1 MELRHIRYF
10 LAVAEERHF
19 TRAAAKVGIGQPPLS
34 QQIKDLEAEIGAAL
48 FRRVAHG
55 AELTPAGEAFLEMVQ
70 EMPALAEH
78 AKNAARRASR
88 GEVGSLRVGFTASA
102 AFNPVVPSAIRAFRR
117 AYPGVALSLAETNTI
132 PLAQGLRDGTLDA
145 AFLRPGDTGS
155 DGLHLRH
162 LSEEPMLVVL
172 PSTHPIAASAEIKL
186 AMLRDEPLLMFPRAA
201 GPTLFDT
208 IIAACRKAGFEPEL
222 GQSAPQIA
230 TLVTLVAADLGFSV
244 VPASMRQVA
253 VAGVIYRELA
263 GVAPLARLALA
274 IRRGE
279 SSRVVQNFVAR
290 AVA

>member
-55 AELTPAGEAFLEMVQ
+55 AELTPAGEAFLAMVQ
-70 EMPALAEH
+70 EMPALAEQ

-88 GEVGSLRVGFTASA
+88 GEMGSLRVGFTASA

-117 AYPGVALSLAETNTI
+117 AYPGVALSLAEANTI
-132 PLAQGLRDGTLDA
+132 PLVQGLLDGTLDA
-145 AFLRPGDTGS
+145 AFLRPDDAGS
-155 DGLHLRH
+155 DGLQLRH
-162 LSEEPMLVVL
+162 LSEERMMVVL
-172 PSTHPIAASAEIKL
+172 PSAHPIAASSEIKL
-186 AMLRDEPLLMFPRAA
+186 AMLKDEPLLMFPRAA

-208 IIAACRKAGFEPEL
+208 IIAACREAGFEPEL

-230 TLVTLVAADLGFSV
+230 SLVTLVAADLGFSI

-263 GVAPLARLALA
+263 GVAPLARVALA

-279 SSRVVQNFVAR
+279 SSRVVRNFVAR